1 LLVLAIVTCTS
12 AAHAGA
18 REPELSDTWT
28 SVQWKPQ
35 PVRYPVVPAQV
46 QPDAPHVPE
55 DVPTVAGTIEI
66 GPERASVLWLDALD
80 VLRVRSVDAGAS
92 SQGATTSADGEPVV
106 PARIIFRRVI
116 GAVPDAAARARGE
129 LEEEPVATAPGLWYV
144 AQPPARGDVWLIS
157 ASAPMHVVIERPVWR
172 DDARLWEQS
181 RTAVLQWIEHGGV
194 MPELPA
200 GPDSAA
206 LGLGLRADHALA
218 QILVQRRPTA
228 PRFHQAVRDW
238 RSAAALTRLATVGAR
253 RQPYHW
259 SEERTAALAAATPGS
274 TRLTLGREIR
284 PYARVDG
291 DELVWLPTFQGPGV
305 VEIELRAL
313 LPTPSSSED
322 AMGLVRVGANGR
334 ILTEHRY
341 QRRPAYVQAEEQPPD
356 APFPQDVQLR
366 TADGIAAGLRE
377 RIRVPLLPG
386 EHTYA
391 LTLRGGP
398 SLVRV
403 RILRRRPRLFEA
415 LRGRANPGDFIAAA
429 EVGLAGDDAP
439 EAALLALLLGEMR
452 GSPARA
458 SGPPAGLS
466 PLLALVAE
474 IVRHRGR
481 ELEPGKPDAQV
492 APDALRA
499 LVAQAGPMLMHAG
512 PDIDPALLWL
522 LRRDLA
528 ELAAQAGAPVADVLV
543 ALTRD
548 ADALPP
554 VITARVAELVA
565 LTPID
570 HASAEAHAW
579 ALAAAQRA
587 WRAAPLDPAIRRA
600 YGQVWRTAAAWSR
613 LAGMRAGTGGDAT
626 LAGVPELPGHR
637 FIERISDGSDSP
649 GGSATPHDP
658 STLWPST
665 LWPIALG
672 QRQRVVAPSSSVD
685 HRRPMVL
692 RAYVAMPSQVAGSI
706 QLRVDGRA
714 FSALALAPVQLL
726 EVAVSPGAHEV
737 VVYAPAGAEA
747 FLSLAP
753 DAATGQR
760 ARIRVLR
767 PAWERDQA
775 TRYLVPAWYRGL
787 PVRVTLQVTVPETA
801 SRAEPV
807 LVLLRTD
814 TGQTRTMAVAVDATD
829 ASRIPVDSAAPVS
842 AAVRTVL
849 WLPSDAQSFWLEP
862 VQPGAVSQIWA
873 SVSLRQPAP
882 DSLEPLVAGA
892 PAPGRPGDAAQP
904 PTGVTGTAERTTAR
918 TWTPGEPEW
927 TGHLNEI
934 AELSRAL
941 VTAPDEITPRLRRAL
956 RLLDIAELGHA
967 RMDWSRLTAVPPE
980 RLTADERVASA
991 ELAQRMDDWRDP
1003 RYLPPQSL
1011 PQDSVVA
1018 LTPAAMTLAS
1028 DRAQLEE
1035 WLPAALA
1042 ARRGDRTLL
1051 HATAQERD
1059 TPLARY
1065 YQAELL
1071 RSQGAHAEAARMLRA
1086 LHEETGA
1093 LAIGIEALHAFEAA
1107 LTERQAAEPARAAG
1121 PDQPAADLA
1130 SLAYG
1135 LALTMRERFAH
1146 PVIQRVL
1153 LAAAERSRWEP
1164 LRGTEASAGF
1174 ESLRVDEELLDP
1186 EPDALLERALL
1197 APPWPQEQARV
1208 VRPGRGA
1215 LLALELRAP
1224 ARIQP
1229 QAWCQRIR
1237 GELTDATCTVRWR
1250 VDGGPEQTR
1259 EVPFAQAT
1267 TLGPIALSR
1276 GRHEVEVVLDDR
1288 DHTVRLAVRFAANRA
1303 IARETTPDGAA
1314 IPILR
1319 PGRMHVADAQHPVEA
1334 TVLGP
1339 TTIRV
1344 EARRYMDEPP
1354 VTLAVEARPERAVE
1368 PAAPITRQVR
1378 VDASQ
1383 DPSASGDE
1391 SRAVRLSQAS
1401 TTVLVLPAPGVYRL
1415 VLRPQGGRALVR
1427 LWHRRDVAAAPLELE
1442 PAPETAASLPDT
1454 DAPPASG
1461 MTVTPGAFASGN
1473 ALGGA
1478 LWRPAGLSPWPTL
1491 SVGLSFRRD
1500 ELAERDLEDE
1510 PLGNRFQLD
1519 VAWRRQLVPERFWL
1533 RVESALRWHPG
1544 SQPAYGTSL
1553 DLVWRRLPLGLRVD
1567 VMGRAYAQSAGDSFA
1582 WTAHSR
1588 LRAGR
1593 LFRLQPSLTLLPALA
1608 VQARSYSLA
1617 PGAGVVLDPLVY
1629 NQYDVTHRSGLRPE
1643 ATLLWQPFQDQ
1654 LGLVRA
1660 RYVTNE
1666 DFYSAD
1672 RAEIELAW
1680 RGVGA
1685 WPRTDIPLFELH
1697 YRPGLR
1703 FDDEHRSRSYV
1714 RHDLG
1719 LRLDW
1724 SLWNGKSGRWL
1735 LEVRDEVY
1743 LSSVVGNRNVFLL
1756 GIRYDAVDG
1765 RGLRDMLPIEYRFDD
1780 LIEPPPW
1787 AD

>member
-1 LLVLAIVTCTS
+1 MLVLALVTCTS
-12 AAHAGA
+12 AARAGT
-18 REPELSDTWT
+18 REPALPDTWT
-28 SVQWKPQ
+28 NVQWKPQ

-55 DVPTVAGTIEI
+55 DVPTVEGAIEI
-66 GPERASVLWLDALD
+66 GPERASALWLDALD

-92 SQGATTSADGEPVV
+92 SQGATTDAAGEPVEST
-106 PARIIFRRVI
+106 RIIFRRVI

-129 LEEEPVATAPGLWYV
+129 LEEDPAATAPGLWYI

-157 ASAPMHVVIERPVWR
+157 ASAPMRVVIERPVWR
-172 DDARLWEQS
+172 DDARLWEQI
-181 RTAVLQWIEHGGV
+181 RTAVLQWIKHGVV
-194 MPELPA
+194 MPELPV

-228 PRFHQAVRDW
+228 HRFNQAVRDW
-238 RSAAALTRLATVGAR
+238 RSASALTRLATVGAR
-253 RQPYHW
+253 GQPYHW
-259 SEERTAALAAATPGS
+259 PEERTGALAAATPGS
-274 TRLTLGREIR
+274 TQLTLGREIR
-284 PYARVDG
+284 PYARLDG
-291 DELVWLPTFQGPGV
+291 DERVWSPTFQGPGV
-305 VEIELRAL
+305 VEIEVRAL
-313 LPTPSSSED
+313 LPTPASSDD
-322 AMGLVRVGANGR
+322 AMGLVRVAANGR

-341 QRRPAYVQAEEQPPD
+341 QRRPAYVQAPDQPLD

-366 TADGIAAGLRE
+366 TTDGTAAGLRE

-386 EHTYA
+386 RHTYA

-403 RILRRRPRLFEA
+403 RILRRRPRLLEV

-439 EAALLALLLGEMR
+439 EAALLALLLAELR
-452 GSPARA
+452 GSPASA

-466 PLLALVAE
+466 PLLRLVAE
-474 IVRHRGR
+474 IVRHRSR
-481 ELEPGKPDAQV
+481 EVEPGKPDTQA

-499 LVAQAGPMLMHAG
+499 LVAQAGPMFVHAG

-528 ELAAQAGAPVADVLV
+528 ELAAQAGAPAADVLA

-554 VITARVAELVA
+554 VIAARVAELVA

-570 HASAEAHAW
+570 RASAEAHAW

-587 WRAAPLDPAIRRA
+587 WRAAPLDPAIRRV
-600 YGQVWRTAAAWSR
+600 YGQVWRQAASWSR
-613 LAGMRAGTGGDAT
+613 LAGMRAGTDGTAP
-626 LAGVPELPGHR
+626 LADVPELPGHR

-649 GGSATPHDP
+649 GGSAGTATPHAP
-658 STLWPST
+658 SA

-672 QRQRVVAPSSSVD
+672 QRQRVVAPPSPVD

-706 QLRVDGRA
+706 QLRVDDRA

-737 VVYAPAGAEA
+737 VVDAPAGAEA

-753 DAATGQR
+753 DAATGQG
-760 ARIRVLR
+760 ARIRMLR

-787 PVRVTLQVTVPETA
+787 PVRVTVQVTVADTA
-801 SRAEPV
+801 RRAEPV
-807 LVLLRTD
+807 LVRLRTD
-814 TGQTRTMAVAVDATD
+814 TGQTRTIAVAVDAID
-829 ASRIPVDSAAPVS
+829 ASRIPLDSAAPIS

-862 VQPGAVSQIWA
+862 VQSGAVSQIWA
-873 SVSLRQPAP
+873 MVSLRQPASG
-882 DSLEPLVAGA
+882 SLEPIVAGA
-892 PAPGRPGDAAQP
+892 PAPDRSGDAAQP
-904 PTGVTGTAERTTAR
+904 PGVTGTAERTPAR
-918 TWTPGEPEW
+918 TWAPGEPAW
-927 TGHLNEI
+927 IGHLHEI
-934 AELSRAL
+934 AELSRSL
-941 VTAPDEITPRLRRAL
+941 VTAPDEVAPRLRRAL
-956 RLLDIAELGHA
+956 RLLDMAELGHA
-967 RMDWSRLTAVPPE
+967 RMDWSRLAAVPPE
-980 RLTADERVASA
+980 RFTADERVSSA

-1003 RYLPPQSL
+1003 RYLPPQ
-1011 PQDSVVA
+1011 PQPQESVVA
-1018 LTPAAMTLAS
+1018 LTSAAMTLAA
-1028 DRAQLEE
+1028 DRAQLDA
-1035 WLPAALA
+1035 WQPAALA

-1051 HATAQERD
+1051 YATAQERD
-1059 TPLARY
+1059 TLLARY

-1071 RSQGAHAEAARMLRA
+1071 RSQGAHAKAARMLRA

-1107 LTERQAAEPARAAG
+1107 LADRQAAELARAAG
-1121 PDQPAADLA
+1121 SAQPAADLA

-1215 LLALELRAP
+1215 LLALELGAP
-1224 ARIQP
+1224 VRIQP
-1229 QAWCQRIR
+1229 QAWCQRLR

-1267 TLGPIALSR
+1267 TLGPVALSR

-1288 DHTVRLAVRFAANRA
+1288 DPTVRLAVRFAANRA

-1314 IPILR
+1314 IAILR

-1354 VTLAVEARPERAVE
+1354 VTLAVEARPERAIE

-1391 SRAVRLSQAS
+1391 SRSVRLSQAS
-1401 TTVLVLPAPGVYRL
+1401 TTVLVLPAPGIYRV
-1415 VLRPQGGRALVR
+1415 VLRPQGGRVLVR
-1427 LWHRRDVAAAPLELE
+1427 LWHRRDVAGVPVELE
-1442 PAPETAASLPDT
+1442 PAPETAASLPGT
-1454 DAPPASG
+1454 DAPSAPG
-1461 MTVTPGAFASGN
+1461 MSVQPGAFTSGN
-1473 ALGGA
+1473 ALGGE
-1478 LWRPAGLSPWPTL
+1478 LWQPAVLSPWPTL
-1491 SVGLSFRRD
+1491 SVGFSFRRD

-1519 VAWRRQLVPERFWL
+1519 VAWRRQLVPERLWL

-1544 SQPAYGTSL
+1544 RQPAYGTSL
-1553 DLVWRRLPLGLRVD
+1553 DLVWRQLPLGLRVD
-1567 VMGRAYAQSAGDSFA
+1567 VMGRAYAQSASDSFA
-1582 WTAHSR
+1582 WTAQSR
-1588 LRAGR
+1588 LRVGR
-1593 LFRLQPSLTLLPALA
+1593 SFRLQPSLSLIPALA

-1617 PGAGVVLDPLVY
+1617 PGAGVVIDPLVY

-1643 ATLLWQPFQDQ
+1643 ATLFWQPFQDQ

-1680 RGVGA
+1680 RGAGA

-1703 FDDEHRSRSYV
+1703 FDDEHRNRSYV

-1724 SLWNGKSGRWL
+1724 SLWNGTSGRWL